1 MPFHMKTP
9 PDQMVGG
16 RDVSLTLHWNPSMGA
31 NWAARFNR
39 AQTMLDQEV
48 LRRTDP
54 YVPLDSGLLKDSA
67 LLASSI
73 GEGLLVYSTPYAAA
87 QYYNTATTRTYD
99 PQRGGK
105 WFERMKADNADA
117 LVAFVRRVMSAQ

>member
-73 GEGLLVYSTPYAAA
+73 GEGLLVYSTPSPLRSITTLLPPEPMTHNGAAS
-87 QYYNTATTRTYD
+87 
-99 PQRGGK
+99 GSSG
-105 WFERMKADNADA
+105 
-117 LVAFVRRVMSAQ
+117 

>member
-1 MPFHMKTP
+1 
-9 PDQMVGG
+9 MVGG
-16 RDVSLTLHWNPSMGA
+16 GDVSLTLHWNPSMGA

-99 PQRGGK
+99 TQRGGK

-117 LVAFVRRVMSAQ
+117 LVAFVRRAMSAQ